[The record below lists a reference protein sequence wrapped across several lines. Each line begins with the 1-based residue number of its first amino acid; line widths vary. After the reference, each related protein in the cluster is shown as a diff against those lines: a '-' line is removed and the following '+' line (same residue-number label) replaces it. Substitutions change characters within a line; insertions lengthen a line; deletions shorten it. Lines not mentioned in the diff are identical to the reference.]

1 MLRRLWAPHGMVSHG
16 LQLQSLWVIPAA
28 AVSSHGVLCRSS
40 QDSFAE
46 SHLLELL
53 GRRRWLRPYRRPTW
67 SEGAY
72 SLQPTACSLQPQ
84 PTAYSLQSSHSLQ
97 LQPRIIPGVAVS

>member
-72 SLQPTACSLQPQ
+72 SLQPAAYSHSLQ
-84 PTAYSLQSSHSLQ
+84 PTAYRALIAYSCN
-97 LQPRIIPGVAVS
+97 PG